1 MARCGFTKE
10 DGRPCERIVKASQ
23 SYCYSHDH
31 KRAGER
37 RRNAA
42 RGGRAKASG
51 EIGEIKAEIHDA
63 IEDVQTGKLDK
74 GVGAVVF
81 QGYGMLLRA
90 VSVGLD
96 VQERLELI
104 GRVEELEEAL
114 ERRKDGD
121 NRWGA

>member
-1 MARCGFTKE
+1 MARCGFTKD

-23 SYCYSHDH
+23 TYCYSHDP
-31 KRAGER
+31 KRASER
-37 RRNAA
+37 KRNAT
-42 RGGRAKASG
+42 RGGKAKASG
-51 EIGEIKAEIHDA
+51 EIGEIKAELHDA
-63 IEDVQTGKLDK
+63 IEAVQTRKMDK

-114 ERRKDGD
+114 QRRKDVA
-121 NRWGA
+121 RWGA